1 MPCVAEEEEQMVGGP
16 LPTRRS
22 QPPTLP
28 PAPSNLNSAQLKR
41 RHIIS
46 SLVLSENNY
55 VASLQRLVNDYK
67 KPLEDSNPPILSPSK
82 VSILFH
88 RVPEILQCHTVFRIA
103 LAEAIRNWDK
113 EEKIGDVF
121 VANFSKAVVL
131 EIYSDFINNFTAAMD
146 CAKQESKRK
155 SALADFLKV
164 KQITAHDRVSFFGL
178 MVKPVQRFPQF
189 ILLLQDLLKETPPGH
204 PDRMALQL
212 ALTTLESLAEMLNE
226 RKREAEQFA
235 AFRDKLRSISG
246 KLSAPRLATAD
257 HDYSSLNGHYH
268 GGHHGHPAGGQHHGA
283 SGGHAGGRFLLR
295 EDDMMQLE
303 FNTNGLISRSKPR
316 RLLLLNDLL
325 VCVAVNGRSSEV
337 DPSSTTSTSA
347 NERLTLKWAV
357 PVNDVELIDGAA
369 GGTLARVLAYGGSDT
384 ISSGTSRSF
393 ISGSTNKRSSLTRTV
408 TPNHLGL
415 SSLTLSSNA
424 NNDKDKEQQSS
435 SGQAENLAQD
445 MHDLMH
451 DFDVV
456 SRISGL
462 IGSLKGE
469 YEVNDIIYYS
479 MHSLRLKS
487 SGKKVK
493 FREISQH
500 Y

>member
-1 MPCVAEEEEQMVGGP
+1 M
-16 LPTRRS
+16 
-22 QPPTLP
+22 
-28 PAPSNLNSAQLKR
+28 
-41 RHIIS
+41 
-46 SLVLSENNY
+46 
-55 VASLQRLVNDYK
+55 
-67 KPLEDSNPPILSPSK
+67 
-82 VSILFH
+82 
-88 RVPEILQCHTVFRIA
+88 
-103 LAEAIRNWDK
+103 
-113 EEKIGDVF
+113 
-121 VANFSKAVVL
+121 ANFSKAVVL
-131 EIYSDFINNFTAAMD
+131 EIYSDFINNFTAAME

-246 KLSAPRLATAD
+246 KLSTPREPE
-257 HDYSSLNGHYH
+257 NGH
-268 GGHHGHPAGGQHHGA
+268 HHHS
-283 SGGHAGGRFLLR
+283 SGSGSHMQNGRFLLR
-295 EDDMMQLE
+295 EDDVMQLE
-303 FNTNGLISRSKPR
+303 FNANGLFSRSKPR
-316 RLLLLNDLL
+316 RLILLNDLL

-337 DPSSTTSTSA
+337 DPTSTLSSSA

-357 PVNDVELIDGAA
+357 PVQDVEVIEGAA
-369 GGTLARVLAYGGSDT
+369 GGTLARVLAYG
-384 ISSGTSRSF
+384 SGTM
-393 ISGSTNKRSSLTRTV
+393 SGTGTGTTSKRSSLTRTV

-415 SSLTLSSNA
+415 SSLNLGM
-424 NNDKDKEQQSS
+424 KEEKESS

-469 YEVNDIIYYS
+469 YEVSRKSRII
-479 MHSLRLKS
+479 
-487 SGKKVK
+487 
-493 FREISQH
+493 
-500 Y
+500 

>member
-246 KLSAPRLATAD
+246 KLSAPRLSATSD
-257 HDYSSLNGHYH
+257 HDYSSLNGGHHYH
-268 GGHHGHPAGGQHHGA
+268 AGHHGHPAGQHGA
-283 SGGHAGGRFLLR
+283 GHAGGRFLLR

-369 GGTLARVLAYGGSDT
+369 GGTLARVLAYGGNSGGGT
-384 ISSGTSRSF
+384 ISSGSSGF
-393 ISGSTNKRSSLTRTV
+393 SGSTNKRSSLTRTV

-415 SSLTLSSNA
+415 SSLTLSGS

-469 YEVNDIIYYS
+469 YEVMCNKLSI
-479 MHSLRLKS
+479 MHSLR
-487 SGKKVK
+487 
-493 FREISQH
+493 RQN